1 MAEPLLLLDDVSK
14 VFRTRKGSHVAV
26 HRFNFELAPDVAEI
40 VTIAGESGSGKTTI
54 AEMMLGV
61 IQPTSGRL
69 EYRGRSLADLS
80 RKQTKTFRRE
90 VQPVFQDP
98 FASFNPFYRVRHVL
112 DVAIRNFDLEGGT
125 RLIDEALEVVGLD
138 GSAVLNRFP
147 HELSGGQ
154 RQRIMMARAY
164 MLRPRIIVADEP
176 VSMVDAS
183 LRARILSVM
192 QDMRDAA
199 GISFVYITHDLGTA
213 YSASDRMYV
222 LYRGG
227 TMESGPTRTVID
239 NATHP
244 YTKQL
249 VDSTP
254 TVSRP
259 WTDRIELPDEAALVV
274 DPRQQCPFA
283 PRCPVVFGDCTKGP
297 IEPKLVGENHS
308 CSCLLCAQDMT

>member
-14 VFRTRKGSHVAV
+14 VFRNQRSSHVAV
-26 HRFNFELAPDVAEI
+26 HKFNLELAPDLAEI

-80 RKQTKTFRRE
+80 RKQRKTFRRE

-112 DVAIRNFDLEGGT
+112 DVVIRNFDLEGGT
-125 RLIDEALEVVGLD
+125 TLIDETLEVVGLD

-183 LRARILSVM
+183 LRTRILSVM

-199 GISFVYITHDLGTA
+199 GISFIYITHDLGTA

-222 LYRGG
+222 LYRGA
-227 TMESGPTRTVID
+227 TMESGPTKTVID
-239 NATHP
+239 NAAHP

-254 TVSRP
+254 AVSRP
-259 WTDRIELPDEAALVV
+259 WTGRIELPDEAALVV

-283 PRCPVVFGDCTKGP
+283 PRCPVVFGDCTEGP
-297 IEPKLVGENHS
+297 IEPKLVGEHHS
-308 CSCLLCAQDMT
+308 CSCLL

>member
-1 MAEPLLLLDDVSK
+1 MSEPLLLLDDVSK
-14 VFRTRKGSHVAV
+14 VFRNGKKEHVAV
-26 HRFNFELAPDVAEI
+26 HRFNLELDPDEAEI
-40 VTIAGESGSGKTTI
+40 VTIAGESGSGKTTV

-61 IQPTSGRL
+61 ISPTSGRL
-69 EYRGRSLADLS
+69 EYRSRSLDSLS
-80 RKQTKTFRRE
+80 RKEKKTFRRE

-112 DVAIRNFDLEGGT
+112 DVVIKNFRLEGGQK
-125 RLIDEALEVVGLD
+125 LIDEAFDVVGLD
-138 GSAVLNRFP
+138 GAAILNRFP

-183 LRARILSVM
+183 LRARILAVM

-199 GISFVYITHDLGTA
+199 GISFIYITHDLGTA

-222 LYRGG
+222 LYRGA
-227 TMESGPTRTVID
+227 TMESGPTREVVD
-239 NATHP
+239 NAVHP
-244 YTKQL
+244 YTNQL

-274 DPRQQCPFA
+274 DPREQCPFA
-283 PRCPVVFGDCTKGP
+283 PRCPVAIDNCTTGSISP
-297 IEPKLVGENHS
+297 VRVADDHY
-308 CSCLLCAQDMT
+308 CSCVHAEPNE

>member
-14 VFRTRKGSHVAV
+14 VFRKGRGSHIAV
-26 HRFNFELAPDVAEI
+26 HRFNLELTPDAAEI

-54 AEMMLGV
+54 AEMMLGI

-69 EYRGRSLADLS
+69 EYRGRPLADLTRRQ
-80 RKQTKTFRRE
+80 RKAFRRE

-112 DVAIRNFDLEGGT
+112 DVVIRNFSLEGGT
-125 RLIDEALEVVGLD
+125 ALIDETLEMVGLD

-183 LRARILSVM
+183 LRTQILSVM

-213 YSASDRMYV
+213 YSASDRMFV
-222 LYRGG
+222 LYRGA
-227 TMESGPTRTVID
+227 TMESGPTRMVID

-244 YTKQL
+244 YTRQL

-259 WTDRIELPDEAALVV
+259 WTDRIEPLDEAALAV
-274 DPRQQCPFA
+274 DPRRQCPFA
-283 PRCPVVFGDCTKGP
+283 PRCPVVFGDCTRGP
-297 IEPKLVGENHS
+297 VEPRPVGEDHS
-308 CSCLLCAQDMT
+308 CSCLLCAREAT

>member
-14 VFRTRKGSHVAV
+14 VFRVGKSPHVAV
-26 HRFNFELAPDVAEI
+26 HKFNLELAPDVAEI

-54 AEMMLGV
+54 AEMMLGA

-80 RKQTKTFRRE
+80 RKQKKTFRRE

-112 DVAIRNFDLEGGT
+112 DVVIRNFDLEGGT
-125 RLIDEALEVVGLD
+125 TLIDETLEVVGLD

-183 LRARILSVM
+183 LRTRILSVM
-192 QDMRDAA
+192 QNMRDAA
-199 GISFVYITHDLGTA
+199 GISFIYITHDLGTA

-222 LYRGG
+222 LYRGA
-227 TMESGPTRTVID
+227 TMESGPTKMVID

-254 TVSRP
+254 AVSRR
-259 WTDRIELPDEAALVV
+259 WTDRIELIDEAALVV

-283 PRCPVVFGDCTKGP
+283 PRCPLVFGDCTEDP
-297 IEPKLVGENHS
+297 VEPKLVGENHS
-308 CSCLLCAQDMT
+308 CSCLL

>member
-1 MAEPLLLLDDVSK
+1 MAEPLLLLEDVSK
-14 VFRTRKGSHVAV
+14 VFGDKKGSQVAV
-26 HRFNFELAPDVAEI
+26 HGFNLELASDAAEI

-61 IQPTSGRL
+61 TAPTSGRL
-69 EYRGRSLADLS
+69 EYRGQSLAGLS
-80 RKQTKTFRRE
+80 REQRKVFRRE

-112 DVAIRNFDLEGGT
+112 DIVIRNFNLERGAT
-125 RLIDEALEVVGLD
+125 LIDEALEVVGLD
-138 GSAVLNRFP
+138 GSTVLNRFP

-154 RQRIMMARAY
+154 RQRVMMARAY
-164 MLRPRIIVADEP
+164 MLRPRVIVADEP

-192 QDMRDAA
+192 QEMRDAA

-222 LYRGG
+222 LYRGA
-227 TMESGPTRTVID
+227 TMESGPTKAVID
-239 NATHP
+239 EAAHP

-254 TVSRP
+254 TVSRL
-259 WTDRIELPDEAALVV
+259 WTDRIELLDEAALLV
-274 DPRQQCPFA
+274 DPRRQCPFA
-283 PRCPVVFGDCTKGP
+283 PRCPVAFGDCTEGP
-297 IEPKLVGENHS
+297 IAPKLVGEGHS
-308 CSCLLCAQDMT
+308 CSCLL